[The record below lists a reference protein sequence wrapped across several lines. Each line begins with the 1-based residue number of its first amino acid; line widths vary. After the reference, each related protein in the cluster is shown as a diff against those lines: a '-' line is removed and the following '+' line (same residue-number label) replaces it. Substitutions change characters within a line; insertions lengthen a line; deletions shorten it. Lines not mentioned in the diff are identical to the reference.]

1 MQVVVK
7 TWAVADMRAVVM
19 QRLHIGDERPLDLR
33 PALVAFVVER
43 PRHRG
48 AGLPFAQSGK
58 SVAVS
63 CQDLIAGGDS

>member
-43 PRHRG
+43 PR
-48 AGLPFAQSGK
+48 LS
-58 SVAVS
+58 AVS
-63 CQDLIAGGDS
+63 THETNWAG

>member
-43 PRHRG
+43 PRHRQRLCGHHIAREEPGG
-48 AGLPFAQSGK
+48 AR
-58 SVAVS
+58 
-63 CQDLIAGGDS
+63 